1 MAPPAYQSIFSLG
14 TDGGSRL
21 KPPVILKCGN
31 LMFGNF
37 NFSLLKKPR
46 MAAKPLLTMFFAL
59 LILLDMLSFIPPKM
73 RATRFL
79 IQFSGTLIMFFSALN
94 TVDTTVLMVLTT
106 VVTTVLI
113 AFQAVVIIFFQ
124 MVT

>member
-1 MAPPAYQSIFSLG
+1 
-14 TDGGSRL
+14 
-21 KPPVILKCGN
+21 
-31 LMFGNF
+31 
-37 NFSLLKKPR
+37 
-46 MAAKPLLTMFFAL
+46 MAAKPLLTMFLAL
-59 LILLDMLSFIPPKM
+59 LILLDMLSLIPPKM
-73 RATRFL
+73 RDTRFL
-79 IQFSGTLIMFFSALN
+79 IQFSGTLIMFLSALN